1 MTSAESQTPEPEA
14 TAPEAKS
21 RRDRTGPVA
30 VRPRGERTDR
40 RTEKIAFGVGM
51 IILLYVLWEIVTAMK
66 LEPAILL
73 PGPADVGV
81 AFKDVFSNSA
91 IWTDLRVSGEEF
103 LYGYVLATV
112 VGIVFGILIGWYA
125 RVGYMLDPLVNFMYA
140 VPRVA
145 LTPLLIIWLG
155 IGLTSKIALVFLIA
169 VFPILITTS
178 SGVRNLDPQLLRTA
192 RCFGAGD
199 LQIFRTVALPA
210 SVPFIL
216 SGLRLAVGQA
226 IIGVF
231 VAELVGAQNGVG
243 QMMNNAAGQFQ
254 TSTVFVG
261 LIIFAVAGVL
271 FNGLVRAAERH
282 FDAWRA

>member
-1 MTSAESQTPEPEA
+1 MSRIVFPVNEPA
-14 TAPEAKS
+14 S
-21 RRDRTGPVA
+21 RRPKGGAGPVA
-30 VRPRGERTDR
+30 VRPRGERTER
-40 RTEKIAFGVGM
+40 KAEKIAFGVGM
-51 IILLYVLWEIVTAMK
+51 IALLYAVWEIVTAMRI
-66 LEPAILL
+66 EPAILL
-73 PGPADVGV
+73 PGPADVGA
-81 AFKDVFSNSA
+81 AFKTVFSNSA

-103 LYGYVLATV
+103 LYGYVLAAV
-112 VGIVFGILIGWYA
+112 VGVVGGVLIGWYA

-169 VFPILITTS
+169 VFPVLINTS

-216 SGLRLAVGQA
+216 SGLRLAVGQG

-231 VAELVGAQNGVG
+231 VAELVGAENGVG
-243 QMMNNAAGQFQ
+243 QMMNNAGEQYQ
-254 TSTVFVG
+254 TATVFVG
-261 LIIFAVAGVL
+261 LIIFAAAGVL
-271 FNGLVRAAERH
+271 FTGAVRAVERH

>member
-1 MTSAESQTPEPEA
+1 MTRAASLGGKPAAEGRQSAA
-14 TAPEAKS
+14 API
-21 RRDRTGPVA
+21 A
-30 VRPRGERTDR
+30 VRPRGERTDKKW
-40 RTEKIAFGVGM
+40 EKIVLGVGTVLV
-51 IILLYVLWEIVTAMK
+51 LLAVWEILTA
-66 LEPAILL
+66 LSVEPAILL
-73 PGPADVGV
+73 PGPADVAS
-81 AFKDVFSNSA
+81 AFHSMFSSSE

-103 LYGYVLATV
+103 LYGYLLAAA
-112 VGIVFGILIGWYA
+112 VGIVFGILIGWYS

-155 IGLTSKIALVFLIA
+155 IGLTSKIALVFLVA
-169 VFPILITTS
+169 VFPVLINTS

-216 SGLRLAVGQA
+216 SGLRLAVGQS

-231 VAELVGAQNGVG
+231 VAELVGAQHGIG
-243 QMMNNAAGQFQ
+243 QLMTNAGDQFQ

-261 LIIFAVAGVL
+261 LIIFAVAGVV
-271 FNGLVRAAERH
+271 FTAVVRAVERH

>member
-1 MTSAESQTPEPEA
+1 MTRGASLTGETAGKRRRSAA
-14 TAPEAKS
+14 
-21 RRDRTGPVA
+21 GPVA
-30 VRPRGERTDR
+30 VRPRGERTDKKS
-40 RTEKIAFGVGM
+40 EKIGLGVGM
-51 IILLYVLWEIVTAMK
+51 VVLLLAVWEILAALRV
-66 LEPAILL
+66 EPPILL
-73 PGPADVGV
+73 PGPADVAS
-81 AFKDVFSNSA
+81 AFHSMFSSSA

-103 LYGYVLATV
+103 LYGYLLAAA
-112 VGIVFGILIGWYA
+112 VGIVFGVLIGWYT
-125 RVGYMLDPLVNFMYA
+125 RVGYMLDPLVNFMYS

-155 IGLTSKIALVFLIA
+155 IGLTSKIALVFLVA
-169 VFPILITTS
+169 VFPVLINTS
-178 SGVRNLDPQLLRTA
+178 SGVRNLDSQLLRAA

-231 VAELVGAQNGVG
+231 VAELVGAQRGIG
-243 QMMNNAAGQFQ
+243 QLMNNAGEQFQ

-271 FNGLVRAAERH
+271 FTGLVRAVERH

>member
-1 MTSAESQTPEPEA
+1 MTRGASLTGETAGKRRRSAA
-14 TAPEAKS
+14 
-21 RRDRTGPVA
+21 GPVA
-30 VRPRGERTDR
+30 VRPRGERTDKKS
-40 RTEKIAFGVGM
+40 EKIGLGVGM
-51 IILLYVLWEIVTAMK
+51 VVLLLAVWEILAALRV
-66 LEPAILL
+66 EPPILL
-73 PGPADVGV
+73 PGPADVAS
-81 AFKDVFSNSA
+81 AFHSMFSSSS

-103 LYGYVLATV
+103 LYGYLLAAA
-112 VGIVFGILIGWYA
+112 VGIVFGVLIGWYS
-125 RVGYMLDPLVNFMYA
+125 RVGYMLDPLVNFMYS

-145 LTPLLIIWLG
+145 LSPLLLIWLG
-155 IGLTSKIALVFLIA
+155 IGLTSKIALVFLVA
-169 VFPILITTS
+169 VFPVLINTS
-178 SGVRNLDPQLLRTA
+178 SGVRNLDSQLLRVA

-231 VAELVGAQNGVG
+231 VAELVGAQRGIG
-243 QMMNNAAGQFQ
+243 QLMNNAGEQFQ

-271 FNGLVRAAERH
+271 FTGLVRAVERH

>member
-1 MTSAESQTPEPEA
+1 M
-14 TAPEAKS
+14 
-21 RRDRTGPVA
+21 
-30 VRPRGERTDR
+30 
-40 RTEKIAFGVGM
+40 
-51 IILLYVLWEIVTAMK
+51 
-66 LEPAILL
+66 
-73 PGPADVGV
+73 
-81 AFKDVFSNSA
+81 FSSSS

-103 LYGYVLATV
+103 LYGYLLAAA
-112 VGIVFGILIGWYA
+112 VGIVFGVLIGWYS
-125 RVGYMLDPLVNFMYA
+125 RVGYMLDPLVNFMYS

-145 LTPLLIIWLG
+145 LSPLLLIWLG
-155 IGLTSKIALVFLIA
+155 IGLTSKIALVFLVA
-169 VFPILITTS
+169 VFPVLINTS
-178 SGVRNLDPQLLRTA
+178 SGVRNLDSQLLRVA

-231 VAELVGAQNGVG
+231 VAELVGAQRGIG
-243 QMMNNAAGQFQ
+243 QLMNNAGEQFQ

-271 FNGLVRAAERH
+271 FTGLVRAVERH

>member
-1 MTSAESQTPEPEA
+1 MTRAASLTGEPA
-14 TAPEAKS
+14 GKRRGSTA
-21 RRDRTGPVA
+21 GLVA
-30 VRPRGERTDR
+30 VRPRGERAER
-40 RTEKIAFGVGM
+40 KSEKIALGVGM
-51 IILLYVLWEIVTAMK
+51 VVLLLAVWEILAALRV
-66 LEPAILL
+66 EPAILL
-73 PGPADVGV
+73 PGPADTAS
-81 AFKDVFSNSA
+81 AFRSMFSSSE

-103 LYGYVLATV
+103 LYGYLLAAA
-112 VGIVFGILIGWYA
+112 VGVVFGILIGWYS

-140 VPRVA
+140 IPRVA

-155 IGLTSKIALVFLIA
+155 IGLTSKIALVFLVA
-169 VFPILITTS
+169 VFPVLINTS

-216 SGLRLAVGQA
+216 SGLRLAVGQS

-231 VAELVGAQNGVG
+231 VAELVGAQHGIG
-243 QMMNNAAGQFQ
+243 QLMTNAGDQFQ

-261 LIIFAVAGVL
+261 LIIFAVAGVV
-271 FNGLVRAAERH
+271 FTSVVRAVERH

>member
-1 MTSAESQTPEPEA
+1 MTRAASLTGEPA
-14 TAPEAKS
+14 GK
-21 RRDRTGPVA
+21 RGRDAAGPVA
-30 VRPRGERTDR
+30 VRPRGERRDNK
-40 RTEKIAFGVGM
+40 TEKIALGVGM
-51 IILLYVLWEIVTAMK
+51 VVALLAVWEILAALRV
-66 LEPAILL
+66 EPAILL
-73 PGPADVGV
+73 PGPADVGR
-81 AFKDVFSNSA
+81 AFQSMFSSSA

-103 LYGYVLATV
+103 LYGYLLAAA
-112 VGIVFGILIGWYA
+112 VGVVFGILIGWYS

-140 VPRVA
+140 IPRVA

-155 IGLTSKIALVFLIA
+155 IGLTSKIALVFLVA
-169 VFPILITTS
+169 VFPVLINTS

-216 SGLRLAVGQA
+216 SGLRLAVGQS

-231 VAELVGAQNGVG
+231 VAELVGAQAGIG
-243 QMMNNAAGQFQ
+243 QLMNNAGDQFQ

-271 FNGLVRAAERH
+271 FTAVVRAVERH

>member
-1 MTSAESQTPEPEA
+1 M
-14 TAPEAKS
+14 AKAAS
-21 RRDRTGPVA
+21 ITGDPAGKGRRSPAGPVA
-30 VRPRGERTDR
+30 VRPRGERTDKR
-40 RTEKIAFGVGM
+40 SQKVVLGVGAVAV
-51 IILLYVLWEIVTAMK
+51 LLAVWEILAALRV
-66 LEPAILL
+66 EPAILL
-73 PGPADVGV
+73 PGPADVAS
-81 AFKDVFSNSA
+81 AFRSMFSSST

-103 LYGYVLATV
+103 LYGYLLAAG
-112 VGIVFGILIGWYA
+112 VGIVFGVLIGWYA
-125 RVGYMLDPLVNFMYA
+125 PVGYMLDPLINFMYA

-155 IGLTSKIALVFLIA
+155 IGLTSKIALVFLVA
-169 VFPILITTS
+169 VFPVLINTS
-178 SGVRNLDPQLLRTA
+178 SGVRNLDSQLLRTA
-192 RCFGAGD
+192 RCFGASD

-231 VAELVGAQNGVG
+231 VAELVGAQRGIG
-243 QMMNNAAGQFQ
+243 QLMTNAGDQFQ

-261 LIIFAVAGVL
+261 LIIFAVAGVV
-271 FNGLVRAAERH
+271 FTAVVRGVERH

>member
-1 MTSAESQTPEPEA
+1 MTRTASKAGEPA
-14 TAPEAKS
+14 GKGHPS
-21 RRDRTGPVA
+21 PRGPAA
-30 VRPRGERTDR
+30 VRPRGERTDKKS
-40 RTEKIAFGVGM
+40 EKIILGTGM
-51 IILLYVLWEIVTAMK
+51 IAALLAVWELLAALHV
-66 LEPAILL
+66 EPPILL
-73 PGPADVGV
+73 PGPADVGN
-81 AFKDVFSNSA
+81 AFGSVFSSST
-91 IWTDLRVSGEEF
+91 IWIDLRTSGEEF
-103 LYGYVLATV
+103 LYGYLLAAM
-112 VGIVFGILIGWYA
+112 VGIVFGILIGWYT
-125 RVGYMLDPLVNFMYA
+125 RIGYMLDPLVNFMYA

-155 IGLTSKIALVFLIA
+155 IGLTSKIALVFLVA
-169 VFPILITTS
+169 VFPVLINTS
-178 SGVRNLDPQLLRTA
+178 SGVRSLDSQLVRTA

-231 VAELVGAQNGVG
+231 VAELVGAQHGIG
-243 QMMNNAAGQFQ
+243 QMMTDAGNQFQ

-261 LIIFAVAGVL
+261 LIIFAAAGVV
-271 FNGLVRAAERH
+271 FTALVRGVERH